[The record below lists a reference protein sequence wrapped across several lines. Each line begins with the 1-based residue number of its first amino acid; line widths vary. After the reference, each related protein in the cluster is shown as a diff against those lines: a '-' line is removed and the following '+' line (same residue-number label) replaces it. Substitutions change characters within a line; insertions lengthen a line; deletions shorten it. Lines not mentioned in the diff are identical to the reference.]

1 MTYDGARRRKRHP
14 IRNTIIVLVIIAGL
28 GISGYLVADSL
39 ARNFANQFVQA
50 GVAQELG
57 ASDNNVHVN
66 LGKGAILPQVVQK
79 KIKVMR
85 VTIDGFTSGTLA
97 GSAVFDAHGVPLN
110 TTDPVSSISIT
121 VSATAAD
128 LLGLVDSASGQ
139 SQATVALVGN
149 NIRVSTTESV
159 LGKKVPV
166 SIDYLPT
173 ASAKQL
179 VLTPVDVVIGSKQYT
194 VAGLKASPYGRFTS
208 GLVVVRQ
215 ECLAAGLPAS
225 MTLDKI
231 AVVNQ
236 RLVISASG
244 THLSLGS
251 LSDKGVCPAS

>member
-1 MTYDGARRRKRHP
+1 MTDYGAPRRRRHP

-57 ASDNNVHVN
+57 ASDASVHVN
-66 LGKGAILPQVVQK
+66 LGKGAILPQVMQK
-79 KIKVMR
+79 KIKTMR
-85 VTIDGFTSGTLA
+85 VTIDGFTSGTLS
-97 GSAVFDAHGVPLN
+97 GSAVFDANGVPLN

-121 VSATAAD
+121 VSATASD
-128 LLGLVDSASGQ
+128 LVGLVDATSGQ
-139 SQATVALVGN
+139 SQATVALIGN
-149 NIRVSTTESV
+149 DIRVSTTESV
-159 LGKKVPV
+159 LGKKTPV
-166 SIDYLPT
+166 SIDYAPT

-194 VAGLKASPYGRFTS
+194 TAALKASPYGPFTH

-225 MTLDKI
+225 MTLNSI
-231 AVVNQ
+231 AVVSQ

-244 THLSLGS
+244 TDISLGS
-251 LSDKGVCPAS
+251 LSNKGVCPAS